1 MYRPQP
7 FWMFKGVL
15 LGIAAGSVVASGL
28 LVADVV
34 TRTPEPDT
42 IHIPEGIG
50 SAISLGVFFGG
61 MVGALTGLLVGLVMT
76 FALGS
81 HLPAAVERRRALVLG
96 AVVPPLVLIAV
107 ISVVSGSRFVP
118 GPVEV
123 VPLAGSML
131 LGGPLARWAARFK
144 LPRVDHS

>member
-7 FWMFKGVL
+7 FWIFKGVL
-15 LGIAAGSVVASGL
+15 LGIAAGALVASGL

-34 TRTPEPDT
+34 TRTEDPDT
-42 IHIPEGIG
+42 AYIPEGVAD
-50 SAISLGVFFGG
+50 AIHLGVFFGG

-96 AVVPPLVLIAV
+96 SALPPVVLVAA
-107 ISVVSGSRFVP
+107 ISLLSGSPFIP
-118 GPVEV
+118 GPVDL
-123 VPLAGSML
+123 VPLAASVF
-131 LGGPLARWAARFK
+131 LGGPLARWAVRFK
-144 LPRVDHS
+144 LPRVDPS

>member
-15 LGIAAGSVVASGL
+15 LGIAAGGLVASGL

-34 TRTPEPDT
+34 TRTEDPDT
-42 IHIPEGIG
+42 AYIPEGIG

-81 HLPAAVERRRALVLG
+81 HLSVAVERRRALVLG
-96 AVVPPLVLIAV
+96 AVVPPLVLMAV
-107 ISVVSGSRFVP
+107 ISLVSGSPFVP

-123 VPLAGSML
+123 VPLAASMV
-131 LGGPLARWAARFK
+131 LGGLLARWAARFK